1 MKKLFSKSSTW
12 DKPFSEKIAKRVS
25 KIPTSELEMWVE
37 QSIYEVGRCLSGYT
51 KSREMVYLEEA
62 RTGAE
67 ALHAVVEELH
77 KRHAKPYVDLST
89 LC

>member
-1 MKKLFSKSSTW
+1 MKMPFSKNSPW

-77 KRHAKPYVDLST
+77 KRHAKP
-89 LC
+89 

>member
-1 MKKLFSKSSTW
+1 
-12 DKPFSEKIAKRVS
+12 
-25 KIPTSELEMWVE
+25 MWVE

-77 KRHAKPYVDLST
+77 KRHAKP
-89 LC
+89 

>member
-1 MKKLFSKSSTW
+1 MKMPFSKSSPW

-51 KSREMVYLEEA
+51 KSREMVYLKEA

-77 KRHAKPYVDLST
+77 KRHAKP
-89 LC
+89 